1 MTLVR
6 TIHEPICGDGMI
18 VGPEA
23 CDDSNDLRGD
33 GCAADCLSIEE
44 GWECFDGKCIP
55 ICGNGEINTDEECD
69 DANNTDYD
77 GCSSACLVEPGYDYS
92 SGVCI
97 IDSTITEPE
106 MDMKDIDFAE
116 KKVEFECNVNM
127 DTSV

>member
-1 MTLVR
+1 MT
-6 TIHEPICGDGMI
+6 

-23 CDDSNDLRGD
+23 CDDQNDVSGD
-33 GCAADCLSIEE
+33 GCAGDCLSIEE
-44 GWECFDGKCIP
+44 GWECMGSFCVP

-69 DANNTDYD
+69 DENNTDYD
-77 GCSSACLVEPGYDYS
+77 GCSSKCIVEPGYDCS

-116 KKVEFECNVNM
+116 KKVEFEFNVNM